1 MDGIS
6 PRRAFELRDLGHE
19 LLALALRGSI
29 LEGDE
34 AGRVMV
40 ALATV
45 SAFTSAVLAAM
56 LSFMLSLM
64 RCLTAAA
71 RWCRQQEKAIWSR
84 GKRYSLEFAI
94 MWYTCCALPVCT
106 GWISF

>member
-64 RCLTAAA
+64 RFLTAAA
-71 RWCRQQEKAIWSR
+71 RWCRQR
-84 GKRYSLEFAI
+84 GSPRAQWRSAPAARSELSHLGGANGI
-94 MWYTCCALPVCT
+94 PP
-106 GWISF
+106 

>member
-45 SAFTSAVLAAM
+45 SAFTSAVAAM
-56 LSFMLSLM
+56 LSFMLSSM

-71 RWCRQQEKAIWSR
+71 HDKQRGELKEVPMPVSR
-84 GKRYSLEFAI
+84 RHHVPCSHIFPMSPMGRLH
-94 MWYTCCALPVCT
+94 
-106 GWISF
+106 